1 MVFQNWTSVVVN
13 SLQNL
18 WAGAVNV
25 LANALGA
32 LIILIIGLVV
42 AGGLGA
48 LVERLV
54 NLIKLDKLLASLG
67 LNEYFERAGLSVN
80 TGKFFGKI
88 VYWFLVLVFLLA
100 ATDILGFYSLS
111 SFLKEA
117 LLYVPNVIVAVLI
130 MLASV
135 VIANV
140 LKKLVSATIKGSRLS
155 AAGFL
160 SSLTWWAVVTFG
172 LLATLT
178 QLGIAV
184 SIIQA
189 IITGLM
195 AMFAIAGGIA
205 FGLGGKDYAASLIN
219 KMKEHVG

>member
-18 WAGAVNV
+18 WAGTVNV
-25 LANALGA
+25 LANIVGA
-32 LIILIIGLVV
+32 LLVLIVGLVV

-48 LVERLV
+48 LVERVV
-54 NLIKLDKLLASLG
+54 NLVKLDKLLSSLG
-67 LNEYFERAGLSVN
+67 LNEYFERAGLSIN
-80 TGKFFGKI
+80 SGKFFGKL

-111 SFLKEA
+111 SFLRDA
-117 LLYVPNVIVAVLI
+117 LLYVPNVIVGVLI
-130 MLASV
+130 MLATV

-140 LKKLVSATIKGSRLS
+140 LKKIVGASVRSARLG

-160 SSLTWWAVVTFG
+160 ASLTWWAVIVFG
-172 LLATLT
+172 FFASLM

-184 SIIQA
+184 QIIQA
-189 IITGLM
+189 LVTGFV
-195 AMFAIAGGIA
+195 AMLAIAGGIA
-205 FGLGGKDYAASLIN
+205 FGLGGKDYASSLIN
-219 KMKEHVG
+219 KMKEHVQ